1 MRIIQIV
8 CVVSPDNV
16 YGGPTTV
23 AVNQCNALL
32 AAGHDV
38 TLAAGARGFEGD
50 LPTELDGV
58 PLRLF
63 PAKRVIPGAG
73 FAGLAAPAMLSWLK
87 KAGASAE
94 AIHVHLA
101 RDLVTLPAARQALK
115 FGVPV
120 TVQTHGMID
129 PSSNPLAGPLD
140 AGLTK
145 TVLRRASRVFF
156 LTPVEAEGLRAVAG
170 EDLAL
175 EELHNGIDV
184 AGEPTERAGAD
195 GSEPDSVEVLYLARL
210 QERKRPLVFVAAA
223 KELAGIYPQARF
235 RIVGP
240 DEGQG
245 DAVQSAIAQTGLG
258 GRLHWD
264 GPASS
269 AASREA
275 MERADIY
282 VLPSVNEPYP
292 MSVLEAMATGL
303 PVIITDTCGL
313 APAVERGGGGI
324 VVTDEPR
331 EVRDAIA
338 SMLADPAQR
347 RAYGVAAAQLIRDEF
362 SMGPIVEQ
370 LLTAYSGAAG
380 PEHPRGKRA
389 S

>member
-1 MRIIQIV
+1 MKIIQIV

-23 AVNQCNALL
+23 AVNQCKALI
-32 AAGHDV
+32 AAGHEV
-38 TLAAGARGFEGD
+38 VLAAGAMGFDGD

-58 PLRLF
+58 PLALF
-63 PAKRVIPGAG
+63 GVKRAIPGAG
-73 FAGLAAPAMLSWLK
+73 FAGLAAPAMLRWLK
-87 KAGASAE
+87 KHGPSAD

-115 FGVPV
+115 FGKSV

-145 TVLRRASRVFF
+145 KVLRRASRVFF

-175 EELHNGIDV
+175 EELHNGID
-184 AGEPTERAGAD
+184 APAEPVQRWESD
-195 GSEPDSVEVLYLARL
+195 GVEVLYLARL

-223 KELAGIYPQARF
+223 TALAEKFPQTRF

-245 DAVQSAIAQTGLG
+245 DAVQSAIAQAGLG
-258 GRLHWD
+258 ERLHWE

-269 AASREA
+269 AQSRAA

-292 MSVLEAMATGL
+292 MSVLEAMSTGL

-313 APAVERGGGGI
+313 APAVERGGAGI
-324 VVTDEPR
+324 VVTNEPS
-331 EVRDAIA
+331 EVGTAIA
-338 SMLADPAQR
+338 AMLADPAR
-347 RAYGVAAAQLIRDEF
+347 RRSYGVAAAQLIRDEF
-362 SMGPIVEQ
+362 SMGPIVQQ
-370 LLTAYSGAAG
+370 LLAAYGRPSLT
-380 PEHPRGKRA
+380 H
-389 S
+389 